1 MLRWYR
7 SLSVV
12 HPGAGR
18 TCFPRLRVSLVRSC
32 PAANFEGSIW
42 RGQVEEAAE
51 GGVAQRFLGV
61 ELCSTTL
68 EDSPLVSVRSAL

>member
-1 MLRWYR
+1 MSRWYR

-18 TCFPRLRVSLVRSC
+18 TCFPRLRVSLVRFC

-42 RGQVEEAAE
+42 RGQVEEAA
-51 GGVAQRFLGV
+51 VAQRFLGV